1 MFSSEINGYDK
12 NEVDKYIA
20 KLKAEYEASIMEEKL
35 KVIESER
42 KLLDCKKYVADI
54 EKKQKNIV
62 NVLETYK
69 KFQDEGNKNLELL
82 RSEQFNLVYQHILT
96 FFDEL
101 KNKYPGIEH
110 NNSYKELLEDIS
122 KILRQNKE
130 NKEQIVKNTV
140 SENDSMRILLNKM
153 QQYRKEKEP
162 ETNVKEVYI
171 ERAGKNMIK
180 PVTDMELDESE
191 NYDNL
196 VDKFLDTKPEENERT
211 MKIQSSG
218 FDLKEAISPTM
229 SLSEIMKAFDF
240 YNGDGQGE

>member
-1 MFSSEINGYDK
+1 MFSSEINGYNK

-20 KLKAEYEASIMEEKL
+20 KLKSEYEASIMEEKL

-42 KLLDCKKYVADI
+42 KLLDCKKYAEEI
-54 EKKQKNIV
+54 EKKQKNII

-69 KFQDEGNKNLELL
+69 KFQDEGNKNLESL
-82 RSEQFNLVYQHILT
+82 RGEQFNLVYQHILT

-101 KNKYPGIEH
+101 KNRYPGIEH
-110 NNSYKELLEDIS
+110 NSSYKELLEDIS

-130 NKEQIVKNTV
+130 NKSQIVKNSV

-153 QQYRKEKEP
+153 QQYKKEKP

-171 ERAGKNMIK
+171 ERQSKNLIK
-180 PVTDMELDESE
+180 PVTDMQLNDGE

-196 VDKFLDTKPEENERT
+196 VDKFLSTKPEENERT

-218 FDLKEAISPTM
+218 FDLKEAVSPTM

-240 YNGDGQGE
+240 YNGDGEE